1 MHIIL
6 GFIAIIIGAL
16 IVIKSEAL
24 LNAFGRIGFFE
35 KHLGTE
41 GGSRLGY
48 KLIGIFVIFIGILI
62 MTNMI
67 GGFLTWVL
75 SPILKYSNPKG

>member
-24 LNAFGRIGFFE
+24 LNSFGRIGFFE

-67 GGFLTWVL
+67 GGFLSWIL
-75 SPILKYSNPKG
+75 SPLLKYGRPTG